1 MKVLNFGSLN
11 IDYVYSLDHI
21 VQKGETISSE
31 RLEIYSGGKGLNQS
45 IALGRAGVKAY
56 HAGAVGRDGIFLKE
70 LLTEAGVR
78 TEFVREL
85 DAVRTGN
92 AIIQRD
98 RGGDNCII
106 LYGGANQSIKREQ
119 VDETL
124 GCFEAGDYIVLQ
136 NEINEMGYIMERAH
150 ERGMKLVLNPSPM
163 DEKILSLP
171 LAFADIFILNEIEA
185 CQLLAVPENRRA
197 EAAACGE
204 ELLCALSGRFPEAM
218 IVLTL
223 GKKGSVCID
232 GRAGK
237 SGNGSGETEGKK
249 AVNEGTKS
257 KETVNGETESK
268 ETVNEGAETKETVI
282 EKAGSKEAE
291 SEEAGSK
298 EAGPERRIIKQPAYL
313 TETVDTTAAGDT
325 FTGYFVS
332 GLMRGLTVQE
342 SMDLAARAAAVAV
355 SGLGAAPSI
364 PTLDQVEKT
373 RFQKAEDAGAQR

>member
-45 IALGRAGVKAY
+45 VALGRAGVKAY

-78 TEFVREL
+78 TELVREL

-98 RGGDNCII
+98 REGDNCII
-106 LYGGANQSIKREQ
+106 LYGGANQSIEREQ

-124 GCFEAGDYIVLQ
+124 SRFEAGDYIVLQ

-171 LAFADIFILNEIEA
+171 LDVADTFILNEIEA

-204 ELLCALSGRFPEAM
+204 ELLCALSERFPAAL

-232 GRAGK
+232 GRAG
-237 SGNGSGETEGKK
+237 EEGDRIE
-249 AVNEGTKS
+249 EG
-257 KETVNGETESK
+257 
-268 ETVNEGAETKETVI
+268 
-282 EKAGSKEAE
+282 E
-291 SEEAGSK
+291 SEEAESAGAESK
-298 EAGPERRIIKQPAYL
+298 EAVSGRTGVKEAGSKQTVSRKAGPGRRIIKQPAYL

-342 SMDLAARAAAVAV
+342 SMDLAARAAAVTV

-373 RFQKAEDAGAQR
+373 RFQKAEGAGVQR